1 MKNIVIAFA
10 LFMSMAA
17 SAEKLV
23 VENNI
28 PQNVAFRFH
37 YQFPGAQE
45 VTWQKNDNNYT
56 AIYFESGKKISVYY
70 ASNGDCVEID
80 REISAHQLPAG
91 YKDMIVKHL
100 DGNVQ
105 FDNVTAIDDFS
116 GSPYYVIEVIKNNK
130 KYTYELSAAQG
141 EDVILCD
148 LRQGTV
154 VW

>member
-1 MKNIVIAFA
+1 MKNIVIVFA

-28 PQNVAFRFH
+28 PQNVTSRFH
-37 YQFPGAQE
+37 YQFP
-45 VTWQKNDNNYT
+45 K
-56 AIYFESGKKISVYY
+56 
-70 ASNGDCVEID
+70 
-80 REISAHQLPAG
+80 G
-91 YKDMIVKHL
+91 YKDMITYHL
-100 DGNVQ
+100 DGDLQ
-105 FDNVTAIDDFS
+105 FENIIAIDDFS
-116 GSPYYVIEVIKNNK
+116 GSPYYVIDVIKNNK
-130 KYTYELSAAQG
+130 KYTYELSLAEG